1 MKRFRFLPV
10 LLIVVSAW
18 LPAWM
23 FGADVQPATT
33 LFQKPT
39 VDATDIVFE
48 YAGDLWRVART
59 GGDAVRL
66 TAGPGAESGPIFSP
80 DGKMIAFTGQY
91 DGSTDVFVMP
101 AEGGVPKRLTFHPGS
116 DTAVGWTPD
125 GGVLFASSRASY
137 GPFPRLFVAHLEG
150 GTPEALP
157 LPSGERGDYSPDGS
171 RIAYEPLAQWQ
182 PEWKRYRGGQT
193 DKIWIARL
201 SDSSVEMIP
210 RENSNDR
217 YPMWIGDTVY
227 FVSDREGP
235 YSLFAYDVDSKRV
248 TRLLKDEGMDIK
260 SARAW
265 RGDGSGHPAIVYEQF
280 GTIHLYDVAQKKAK
294 KVDIRVSADLLGVRP
309 RLEKVASRIY
319 SFGISPTG
327 VRAVFGARGDI
338 VTVPAEK
345 GDPRNITRTPGV
357 NERDPSW
364 SPDGKW
370 IAYFSDESGEYALHV
385 RDQMGREETKKFSLP
400 PTFYYGPVWSPDSK
414 KIAFTNKKLE
424 LWYLTLDEG
433 TPVRVDK
440 NPYGLRNDVLD
451 PVWSPDSRWI
461 GYIRQL
467 DNRLRA
473 VFLYSLEDAKSTQLT
488 DGMSD
493 ARYVAFDRGG
503 KYLYFTGSTNLGP
516 SFSFA
521 EMSTFPFQS
530 SRSVYA
536 AVLRNDIPSP
546 LAPES
551 DEENGGKEDQNGKA
565 GDKKESEAKKDDSK
579 GTPKA
584 EPGEKPNADSASKP
598 DADKSDEKEKKEVE
612 PIRVDLEAIGQR
624 MLALPIPSLHYV
636 GLQVGQEG
644 EVYLLEIPPSGP
656 GDSDGPRGL
665 VLHKFDLKKRKVDE
679 VTKGLNAFEISAD
692 GKSALYRKG
701 RGPAESWHIAT
712 LAALSSGGKGNGD
725 HTLKMSDISIEVD
738 PVAEWKQM
746 YREVWRGERDF
757 FYDPNLHGLDLE
769 ATEKKYAPYL
779 ESVAHRNDLNYLFTE
794 MLNQLTVG
802 HMFIGGG
809 DIPNPEFI
817 PGGLLGCDYEVAEGR
832 YRFAKIYSGENWNP
846 GLSAPL
852 TQPGVNVK
860 AGEFL
865 LAVDGQE
872 LRATDN
878 VFSFFE
884 GKAGKQVL
892 IRVGPNS
899 DGSDSRDVIVVPIS
913 NESRLRN
920 RDWIEDNRRRVDDL
934 SGGRLAYVYVPNTST
949 AGYESFNRYFF
960 SQTQKE
966 GAVIDERFNQGG
978 ALADYIVDY
987 LTRPILNMIYF
998 REGRDIP
1005 TPLGAIYGPKAMIIN
1020 EMAGSGGDALP
1031 WYFRKMKVGPLVG
1044 ERTWGGLIA
1053 SFRAPQLMDGGFV
1066 TAPDAA
1072 IYGLQGH
1079 WEVENVGVPPDIEVE
1094 LDPAAWRQ
1102 GKDLQLERAVQ
1113 SVLDALEKNPPKRY
1127 QRPPFPNYHN

>member
-1 MKRFRFLPV
+1 MKRFHGFPV
-10 LLIVVSAW
+10 LLIVVPACFLVGVSA
-18 LPAWM
+18 
-23 FGADVQPATT
+23 ADVKPATS

-39 VDATDIVFE
+39 VNATDIAFE
-48 YAGDLWRVART
+48 YAGDLWRVARA

-66 TAGPGAESGPIFSP
+66 TAGPGAESGPVFSP
-80 DGKMIAFTGQY
+80 DGTMIAFTGQY

-101 AEGGVPKRLTFHPGS
+101 AEGGVPRRLTFHPGS

-125 GGVLFASSRASY
+125 GSVLFASSRASH
-137 GPFPRLFVAHLEG
+137 GPFPRLFVARLDG

-157 LPSGERGDYSPDGS
+157 LPTGERGAYSPDGS

-201 SDSSVEMIP
+201 GDSSVEMIP

-217 YPMWIGDTVY
+217 YPMWIKDTVY

-235 YSLFAYDVDSKRV
+235 YSLFAYDVNSKRV
-248 TRLLKDEGMDIK
+248 TRLLKDEGMDVK

-265 RGDGSGHPAIVYEQF
+265 PGDGSSHPTIVYEQF
-280 GTIHLYDVAQKKAK
+280 GTIHLYDLTDKQAR
-294 KVDIRVSADLLGVRP
+294 KVDIRVAADLLGVRP
-309 RLEKVASRIY
+309 RLEKVADRIY
-319 SFGISPTG
+319 SFAISPTG
-327 VRAVFGARGDI
+327 KRAVFDARGDI

-345 GDPRNITRTPGV
+345 GDPRDITRTPGV

-385 RDQMGREETKKFSLP
+385 RDQLGRAEVKKFALP
-400 PTFYYGPVWSPDSK
+400 PTFYYAPVWSPDSK
-414 KIAFTNKKLE
+414 KIAFTNKRLE
-424 LWYLTLDEG
+424 IWYLTIAEG
-433 TPVRVDK
+433 APVRVDK
-440 NPYGLRNDVLD
+440 NPYGLRGDVLD

-473 VFLYSLEDAKSTQLT
+473 VFLYSLDDGQSTQLT

-493 ARYVAFDRGG
+493 TRYVAFDRGG

-551 DEENGGKEDQNGKA
+551 DDENVGKSD
-565 GDKKESEAKKDDSK
+565 DKKETEAKQDDDK
-579 GTPKA
+579 ENPKA
-584 EPGEKPNADSASKP
+584 ENGEKPDT
-598 DADKSDEKEKKEVE
+598 DKSGEKKETE
-612 PIRVDLEAIGQR
+612 PLRVDLEGIGQR
-624 MLALPIPSLHYV
+624 ILALPIPSLNYV
-636 GLQVGQEG
+636 GLQVGQDE
-644 EVYLLEIPPSGP
+644 EVYLLETPPSGP
-656 GDSDGPRGL
+656 GESAGSQGFA
-665 VLHKFDLKKRKVDE
+665 LHKFDLKKRKVDK
-679 VTKGLNAFEISAD
+679 VTEGLRSFEISAD

-701 RGPAESWHIAT
+701 RGPAENWFI
-712 LAALSSGGKGNGD
+712 AALSALSNGGNGGGGKGV
-725 HTLKMSDISIEVD
+725 HALKMSEISIEVD

-769 ATEKKYAPYL
+769 ATEREYAPYL

-832 YRFAKIYSGENWNP
+832 YRFAKIFSGENWNP
-846 GLSAPL
+846 DLAAPL

-860 AGEFL
+860 VGEYL
-865 LAVDGQE
+865 LAVDGRE
-872 LRATDN
+872 VRATDN
-878 VFSFFE
+878 VYSSFE
-884 GKAGKQVL
+884 GKADRQVL
-892 IRVGPNS
+892 IRVGPNA
-899 DGSDSRDVIVVPIS
+899 DGSEGRDVVVVPVRS
-913 NESRLRN
+913 ESGLRN
-920 RDWIEDNRRRVDDL
+920 RDWIEGNRRRVDEL
-934 SGGRLAYVYVPNTST
+934 GSGRLAYVYVPNTST

-1044 ERTWGGLIA
+1044 KRTWGGLIA
-1053 SFRAPQLMDGGFV
+1053 SFRAPQLLDGGFV

-1072 IYGLQGH
+1072 IYGLDGQ
-1079 WEVENVGVPPDIEVE
+1079 WEVENVGVPPDIDVE
-1094 LDPAAWRQ
+1094 FNPAAWRQ
-1102 GKDLQLERAVQ
+1102 GKDPQLERAVET
-1113 SVLDALEKNPPKRY
+1113 VLEQLEKNPPKQY
-1127 QRPPFPNYHN
+1127 QRPGFPDYHE

>member
-1 MKRFRFLPV
+1 MKLFRCLSRM
-10 LLIVVSAW
+10 LIVAPGFLTLAVGGVE
-18 LPAWM
+18 
-23 FGADVQPATT
+23 FKPATT

-39 VDATDIVFE
+39 LNATDIVFE
-48 YAGDLWRVART
+48 YAGDLWRVARS

-66 TAGPGAESGPIFSP
+66 TVGPGAESGPIFSP
-80 DGKMIAFTGQY
+80 DGKTIAFTGQY

-101 AEGGVPKRLTFHPGS
+101 ADGGVPQRLTYHPGS

-137 GPFPRLFVAHLEG
+137 GPFPRLFVARLEG
-150 GTPEALP
+150 GTPEPLP

-217 YPMWIGDTVY
+217 YPMWIGDSVY

-235 YSLFAYDVDSKRV
+235 YSLYAYNVSSKRV
-248 TRLLKDEGMDIK
+248 TRLIDDQGMDVK

-265 RGDGSGHPAIVYEQF
+265 GGEGSGHAAIVYEQF
-280 GTIHLYDVAQKKAK
+280 GTIHLYDLAEKRAH
-294 KVDIRVSADLLGVRP
+294 KVEIRVSADLLGVRP
-309 RLEKVASRIY
+309 RLEKVAGRIY
-319 SFGISPTG
+319 SYGVSPTG

-345 GDPRNITRTPGV
+345 GDARNITRTPGV

-385 RDQMGREETKKFSLP
+385 RDQMGREEVKKFPLP
-400 PTFYYGPVWSPDSK
+400 QTFYYGPVWSPDSR

-424 LWYLTLDEG
+424 LWYLTVEDG

-440 NPYGLRNDVLD
+440 NPDGLRDDVLD

-467 DNRLRA
+467 DNHLRA
-473 VFLYSLEDAKSTQLT
+473 VFLYSLESQERTQLT

-493 ARYVAFDRGG
+493 TRYVAFDREG

-521 EMSTFPFQS
+521 EMSTFPFES

-551 DEENGGKEDQNGKA
+551 DDENGGKPE
-565 GDKKESEAKKDDSK
+565 
-579 GTPKA
+579 
-584 EPGEKPNADSASKP
+584 
-598 DADKSDEKEKKEVE
+598 EKKEAKAAKDEAAEASAGKAESGDDEAEATGKSEKAEKVGDQDE
-612 PIRVDLEAIGQR
+612 PEPLRVDLEGIGQR
-624 MLALPIPSLHYV
+624 ILALPIPSRHYV
-636 GLQVGQEG
+636 DLQVGQAG
-644 EVYLLEIPPSGP
+644 EVYLLEIPPSSPGNASGP
-656 GDSDGPRGL
+656 QGL
-665 VLHKFDLKKRKVDE
+665 ALYKFDLKKRKVDR
-679 VTKGLNAFEISAD
+679 VTEGLSAFEISAD

-701 RGPAESWHIAT
+701 RGPSQNWSI
-712 LAALSSGGKGNGD
+712 AALSALANGGKGA
-725 HTLKMSDISIEVD
+725 HALQMSRLSIEVD

-769 ATEKKYAPYL
+769 AVETEYAPYL
-779 ESVAHRNDLNYLFTE
+779 EAVAHRSDLNYLFTE

-802 HMFIGGG
+802 HMFIFGG
-809 DIPNPEFI
+809 DIPDPEFI
-817 PGGLLGCDYEVAEGR
+817 PGGLLGCDFEVAEGR
-832 YRFAKIYSGENWNP
+832 YRFAKIFNGENWNP
-846 GLSAPL
+846 GLTAPL
-852 TQPGVNVK
+852 TQPGVNVGV
-860 AGEFL
+860 GEFL
-865 LAVDGQE
+865 LEVEGRE
-872 LRATDN
+872 VRATDN

-884 GKAGKQVL
+884 GKAGQQVL
-892 IRVGPNS
+892 IRVGPNA
-899 DGSDSRDVIVVPIS
+899 DGSEARDVVVVPGRS
-913 NESRLRN
+913 ESALRN
-920 RDWIEDNRRRVDDL
+920 RDWIEGNRRRVDEL
-934 SGGRLAYVYVPNTST
+934 SQGRLAYVYVPDTSNS
-949 AGYESFNRYFF
+949 GYVSFNRYFF
-960 SQTQKE
+960 SQTQKQ

-978 ALADYIVDY
+978 ALADYIVEY
-987 LTRPILNMIYF
+987 LTRPVLNWIYF

-1020 EMAGSGGDALP
+1020 ELAGSGGDALP

-1044 ERTWGGLIA
+1044 KRTWGGLIA
-1053 SFRAPQLMDGGFV
+1053 SFRAPQLMDGGAV

-1072 IYGLQGH
+1072 IYGLDGH

-1094 LDPAAWRQ
+1094 MDPAAWRQ
-1102 GKDLQLERAVQ
+1102 GKDPQLERAVQ
-1113 SVLDALEKNPPKRY
+1113 TVLEELEKNPPKKYR
-1127 QRPPFPNYHN
+1127 RPAFPNYHE

>member
-1 MKRFRFLPV
+1 MKRFRCLP
-10 LLIVVSAW
+10 LLSIVVSAC
-18 LPAWM
+18 LSA
-23 FGADVQPATT
+23 GVSAADVPPATT

-39 VDATDIVFE
+39 VNATDIVFE
-48 YAGDLWRVART
+48 YAGDLWRVARS
-59 GGDAVRL
+59 GGDAIRL
-66 TAGPGAESGPIFSP
+66 TAGPGAESGPVFSP
-80 DGKMIAFTGQY
+80 DGKKIAFTGQY

-101 AEGGVPKRLTFHPGS
+101 AEGGVPQRLTFHPGA

-125 GGVLFASSRASY
+125 GGVLFASSRAST
-137 GPFPRLFVAHLEG
+137 GPYPRLFVARLEG

-157 LPSGERGDYSPDGS
+157 LPSGERGAYSPDGS

-182 PEWKRYRGGQT
+182 PEWKRYHGGQT

-201 SDSSVEMIP
+201 SDSSVERIP

-217 YPMWIGDTVY
+217 YPMWIGNTVY
-227 FVSDREGP
+227 FVSDREGT
-235 YSLFAYDVDSKRV
+235 YSLFAYDVNSKQV
-248 TRLLKDEGMDIK
+248 TRLLDQGGMDIK

-265 RGDGSGHPAIVYEQF
+265 GGNGSNHPAIVYEQF
-280 GTIHLYDVAQKKAK
+280 GTIHLYDVAEKKAE
-294 KVDIRVSADLLGVRP
+294 KVDIRVAADLLGVRP
-309 RLEKVASRIY
+309 RLEKVADRIY
-319 SFGISPTG
+319 SFGVSPTG

-345 GDPRNITRTPGV
+345 GDPRNITQTPGV
-357 NERDPSW
+357 NERDPAW

-385 RDQMGREETKKFSLP
+385 RDQLGREAARKFPLP
-400 PTFYYGPVWSPDSK
+400 PTFYYSPVWSPDSK

-424 LWYLTLDEG
+424 LWYLTMDEG
-433 TPVRVDK
+433 SPVRVDK
-440 NPYGLRNDVLD
+440 NPIGLRNEVLD

-473 VFLYSLEDAKSTQLT
+473 VFLYSLEDGKSTQLT

-493 ARYVAFDRGG
+493 TRHVAFDRGG

-546 LAPES
+546 LSPES
-551 DEENGGKEDQNGKA
+551 DEENGAKA
-565 GDKKESEAKKDDSK
+565 
-579 GTPKA
+579 
-584 EPGEKPNADSASKP
+584 
-598 DADKSDEKEKKEVE
+598 DEKEPTDKKKEPEAKAEDGSKAPAKSEGTEKSESEKTEGKGEVE
-612 PIRVDLEAIGQR
+612 PIRVDLEGIGQR
-624 MLALPIPSLHYV
+624 ILALPVPSLNYV

-644 EVYLLEIPPSGP
+644 EVYLLEVPPSGP
-656 GDSDGPRGL
+656 RDSGGPEGL
-665 VLHKFDLKKRKVDE
+665 QLHKFDLKKRKVDK
-679 VTKGLNAFEISAD
+679 VTEGLTAFEISAD

-701 RGPAESWHIAT
+701 QGPAQSWFI
-712 LAALSSGGKGNGD
+712 AALSALSDGGGGKGA
-725 HTLKMSDISIEVD
+725 HALKLSAISIGVD
-738 PVAEWKQM
+738 PVAEWNQM

-757 FYDPNLHGLDLE
+757 FYDPNLHGLDLA
-769 ATEKKYAPYL
+769 ATEKEYAPYL
-779 ESVAHRNDLNYLFTE
+779 ASVAHRNDLNYLFTE

-802 HMFIGGG
+802 HMFIRGG

-832 YRFAKIYSGENWNP
+832 YRFAKIFNGENWNP
-846 GLSAPL
+846 GLTAPL
-852 TQPGVNVK
+852 TQPGVNVQ

-865 LAVDGQE
+865 LAVDGRE
-872 LRATDN
+872 VRAADN

-884 GKAGKQVL
+884 GKADKQVL
-892 IRVGPNS
+892 IRVGPNA
-899 DGSDSRDVIVVPIS
+899 DGSDARDVLVVPVRS
-913 NESRLRN
+913 ESGLRN
-920 RDWIEDNRRRVDDL
+920 RDWIEGNRRRVDEL
-934 SGGRLAYVYVPNTST
+934 SQGRLAYVYVPNTSN

-960 SQTQKE
+960 SQTQKQ

-978 ALADYIVDY
+978 ALADYIVEY

-998 REGRDIP
+998 REGGDIP

-1044 ERTWGGLIA
+1044 KRTWGGLVA
-1053 SFRAPQLMDGGFV
+1053 SFPAPQLLDGGFV

-1072 IYGLQGH
+1072 IYGLDGH

-1094 LDPAAWRQ
+1094 FDPAAWRQ
-1102 GKDLQLERAVQ
+1102 GRDPQLERAVQ
-1113 SVLDALEKNPPKRY
+1113 AVLEELDQNPPKHY
-1127 QRPPFPNYHN
+1127 ERPAFPDYHD